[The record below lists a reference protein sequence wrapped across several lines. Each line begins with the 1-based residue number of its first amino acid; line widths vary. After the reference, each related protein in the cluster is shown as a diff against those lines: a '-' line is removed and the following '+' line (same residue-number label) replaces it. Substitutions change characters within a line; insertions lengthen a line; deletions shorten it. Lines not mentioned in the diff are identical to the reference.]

1 MQADVSTK
9 IFIYNL
15 HNTLEAIP
23 NSNHSLIYRNGQ
35 LAIFNPF
42 RIFKSDLFLHGQFR
56 TNSSSSE
63 EGKETGEIYANTFS
77 NTGGEGREKN
87 KNQWWNTKLHPLGYT
102 FIPSFAPTQD
112 LFPYLK

>member
-35 LAIFNPF
+35 LAIFNPV
-42 RIFKSDLFLHGQFR
+42 RIF
-56 TNSSSSE
+56 
-63 EGKETGEIYANTFS
+63 
-77 NTGGEGREKN
+77 
-87 KNQWWNTKLHPLGYT
+87 
-102 FIPSFAPTQD
+102 
-112 LFPYLK
+112 